1 MDKEQEKLETIYIGY
16 HPRSNDGSSPLT
28 RSLDD
33 SIAIM
38 DDYNKSKGEDNFR
51 AEVVKIACSDLCAV
65 VVMETR
71 IGKVWQYL

>member
-65 VVMETR
+65 VVMETE

>member
-65 VVMETR
+65 VVMETC